1 MRECDL
7 YQPISKWLCNFLHRK
22 YRAAHFVR
30 AEDTSRSSVANF
42 LQRHQLTAYVPWGAT
57 LDIAVDVTGVALLVT
72 RDGKKILKLAIVEVK
87 NHPINLRDLSQVLG
101 YAKVILPDHAFI
113 VSPNGYSSNLQR
125 LLRDFGRKD
134 ILEYAPNR
142 SIVIA
147 RWDIASGSIRPG
159 EILSV

>member
-1 MRECDL
+1 M
-7 YQPISKWLCNFLHRK
+7 
-22 YRAAHFVR
+22 
-30 AEDTSRSSVANF
+30 
-42 LQRHQLTAYVPWGAT
+42 PWWVT
-57 LDIAVDVTGVALLVT
+57 LDIAVDITGAALLVT

-101 YAKVILPDHAFI
+101 YAKVILPDNAFI

-134 ILEYAPNR
+134 TLEYAPNR
-142 SIVIA
+142 RIVIA